1 MNENFSTKKI
11 LKRLL
16 NTYVKK
22 HYKKIL
28 ISIVCMV
35 LVAAA
40 TATNAWLMQPVLDD
54 IFIKKN
60 KDLIIIKYLEILNS
74 ILFS

>member
-40 TATNAWLMQPVLDD
+40 PALTAKIELTTDQKHHIASAIDKLDPIVIDLML
-54 IFIKKN
+54 KK
-60 KDLIIIKYLEILNS
+60 
-74 ILFS
+74 